1 MRSIRARTLLL
12 VLGLLSLSM
21 SAISYKSYRDAQ
33 HEIEELFDAQ
43 LAQSARLLQ
52 GMLGRAMPV
61 AERQALQQALDQALQ
76 ARQEPGDPAQRN
88 GHVYEGKLAFQVLDE
103 QGQMLLQSASAPPDL
118 LPQLVAELPPRDQ
131 ATPLASLAEQLSGY
145 HRVAQNGHQ
154 WRLFILR
161 DRQSKHL
168 ILAAEREDVRGELAQ
183 KIALRSLLPDLVGL
197 PLLALLVWLA
207 LGWGPRAPR
216 TLLPDLGAL
225 PLLALLVWLAIGWG
239 LRPLQRMAESIKAR
253 APDNLAPLVFDPLP
267 QELEPMGAAINR
279 LLLQV
284 NQLLDQEKRFIADAA
299 HELRTPLAVLRIHAQ
314 NALEAPDPADR
325 REALRQLGAG
335 VDRAT
340 RVVAQ
345 LLTLAR
351 LDPNVVQLAMRE
363 VNLLDYLRNDLA
375 ELTPLAL
382 ERHQELSLEADETAD
397 YHLLADGPSLGTLLQ
412 NLVGN
417 AVQYTPDGGRIQIQ
431 LEAQADA
438 IVLRVQDSGP
448 GVSEAQREK
457 LFERFY
463 RLGEGQGAGLGLS
476 IVLRVVELHRG
487 TIALCESPLGGLEVA
502 VRLPRRRA

>member
-118 LPQLVAELPPRDQ
+118 LPQLVAEFTPRDQ

-168 ILAAEREDVRGELAQ
+168 ILAAEREDVRGELVQ
-183 KIALRSLLPDLVGL
+183 KIALRSLLPDLVG
-197 PLLALLVWLA
+197 
-207 LGWGPRAPR
+207 
-216 TLLPDLGAL
+216 L

-417 AVQYTPDGGRIQIQ
+417 AVQYTPDGGRIQVQ

-502 VRLPRRRA
+502 VRLPRSRA

>member
-1 MRSIRARTLLL
+1 
-12 VLGLLSLSM
+12 
-21 SAISYKSYRDAQ
+21 
-33 HEIEELFDAQ
+33 
-43 LAQSARLLQ
+43 
-52 GMLGRAMPV
+52 MLGRDMP
-61 AERQALQQALDQALQ
+61 AAQRQALQSALDLALQ
-76 ARQEPGDPAQRN
+76 ARHNPQDRALST
-88 GHVYEGKLAFQVLDE
+88 GHAYEGKLAFQVLDE
-103 QGQMLLQSASAPPDL
+103 RGQMLLQSASAPPGL
-118 LPQLVAELPPRDQ
+118 LPQLVAERQPNAGAAPPQKVD
-131 ATPLASLAEQLSGY
+131 ATLASLAEQLSGY
-145 HRVAQNGHQ
+145 HRVALDGHQ

-161 DRQSKHL
+161 DRQNQHL
-168 ILAAEREDVRGELAQ
+168 ILVAEREDVRGELVD
-183 KIALRSLLPDLVGL
+183 KITLRSLLPDLVG
-197 PLLALLVWLA
+197 
-207 LGWGPRAPR
+207 
-216 TLLPDLGAL
+216 L

-253 APDNLAPLVFDPLP
+253 APDNLAPLMFGPLP
-267 QELEPMGAAINR
+267 HELEPMGAAINR

-314 NALEAPDPADR
+314 NALEAPDPDDR
-325 REALRQLGAG
+325 REALRQLGVG

-351 LDPNVVQLAMRE
+351 LDPDVVQLAMRE
-363 VNLLDYLRNDLA
+363 INLLDYLRNDLA

-382 ERHQELSLEADETAD
+382 ERHQELSLEADEAAD
-397 YHLLADGPSLGTLLQ
+397 YQLLADGPSLGTLLQ

-417 AVQYTPDGGRIQIQ
+417 AVQYTPDGGRIQVL

-463 RLGEGQGAGLGLS
+463 RLGDGQGAGLGLS
-476 IVLRVVELHRG
+476 IVRRVVELHRG
-487 TIALCESPLGGLEVA
+487 TIELGESPLGGLDVC
-502 VRLPRRRA
+502 VRLPRNRA

>member
-21 SAISYKSYRDAQ
+21 SAISYKSYRYAQ

-168 ILAAEREDVRGELAQ
+168 ILAAEREDVRGELVQ
-183 KIALRSLLPDLVGL
+183 KIALRSLLPDLVG
-197 PLLALLVWLA
+197 
-207 LGWGPRAPR
+207 
-216 TLLPDLGAL
+216 L

-417 AVQYTPDGGRIQIQ
+417 AVQYTPDGGRIQVQ

-502 VRLPRRRA
+502 VRLPRSRA

>member
-168 ILAAEREDVRGELAQ
+168 ILAAEREDVRGELVQ
-183 KIALRSLLPDLVGL
+183 KIALRSLLPDLVG
-197 PLLALLVWLA
+197 
-207 LGWGPRAPR
+207 
-216 TLLPDLGAL
+216 L

-417 AVQYTPDGGRIQIQ
+417 AVQYTPDGGRIQVQ

-476 IVLRVVELHRG
+476 IVLRGVELHRG

-502 VRLPRRRA
+502 VRLPRSRA

>member
-1 MRSIRARTLLL
+1 MPSMRSKNSSMPSWRNRPACFRACSAALCRWLSARPSSKPWIRPCRPARSRATRPSATAMSTRANWLSKCSTNKARCSCNRPAPRPTCCRNWSPSSPPRAR
-12 VLGLLSLSM
+12 
-21 SAISYKSYRDAQ
+21 
-33 HEIEELFDAQ
+33 
-43 LAQSARLLQ
+43 
-52 GMLGRAMPV
+52 
-61 AERQALQQALDQALQ
+61 
-76 ARQEPGDPAQRN
+76 
-88 GHVYEGKLAFQVLDE
+88 
-103 QGQMLLQSASAPPDL
+103 APP
-118 LPQLVAELPPRDQ
+118 R
-131 ATPLASLAEQLSGY
+131 ASLAEQLSGY

-168 ILAAEREDVRGELAQ
+168 ILAAEREDVRGELVQ
-183 KIALRSLLPDLVGL
+183 KIALRSLLPDLVG
-197 PLLALLVWLA
+197 
-207 LGWGPRAPR
+207 
-216 TLLPDLGAL
+216 L

-417 AVQYTPDGGRIQIQ
+417 ALQYTPDGGRIQVQ

-463 RLGEGQGAGLGLS
+463 RLGEGQGAGPGLS
-476 IVLRVVELHRG
+476 IVLRG
-487 TIALCESPLGGLEVA
+487 GGLP
-502 VRLPRRRA
+502 PR

>member
-118 LPQLVAELPPRDQ
+118 LPQLVAEFTPRDQ

-168 ILAAEREDVRGELAQ
+168 ILAAEREDVRGELVQ
-183 KIALRSLLPDLVGL
+183 KIALRSLLPDLVG
-197 PLLALLVWLA
+197 
-207 LGWGPRAPR
+207 
-216 TLLPDLGAL
+216 L

-417 AVQYTPDGGRIQIQ
+417 AVQYTPDGGRIQVQ